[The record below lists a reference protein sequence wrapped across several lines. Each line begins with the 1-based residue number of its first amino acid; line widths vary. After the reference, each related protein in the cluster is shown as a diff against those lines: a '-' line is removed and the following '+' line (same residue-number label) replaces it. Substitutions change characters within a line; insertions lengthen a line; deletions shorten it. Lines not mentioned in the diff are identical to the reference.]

1 MLPSQVD
8 GSKLPNPVIEMALNT
23 KELRHLISRS
33 RASEFVLKVVGREE
47 YLLDPAPLTQYKVGR
62 ECYITFC
69 YILVSPLLYPHLL

>member
-1 MLPSQVD
+1 
-8 GSKLPNPVIEMALNT
+8 MALKT
-23 KELRHLISRS
+23 KELHHLISRS

-47 YLLDPAPLTQYKVGR
+47 YLLDPAPLTQYKVGISLR

>member
-1 MLPSQVD
+1 
-8 GSKLPNPVIEMALNT
+8 MALKT

-62 ECYITFC
+62 ECYIT
-69 YILVSPLLYPHLL
+69 LLLYTRVSIAISTLAISTPSRN